1 MNIISKYKLTLLGLA
16 LGLVG
21 GYIYYYFVGC
31 QSGTC
36 AITSSP
42 VNSTIYGGFMGS
54 VLLNIFE
61 KDNTKKK
68 ENNH

>member
-1 MNIISKYKLTLLGLA
+1 MNIILKYKLTLLGLA

-21 GYIYYYFVGC
+21 GYLYYYFVGC

-54 VLLNIFE
+54 ILLNIFE

-68 ENNH
+68 ENNN